1 MEDSCNTIV
10 SHFAVDAEDS
20 SEEELGNV
28 SVNSFSVI
36 FQSFAFS
43 FAWIQTMQFTY
54 SYFQQEDFE
63 GFQEIANP
71 TCTVFN
77 PETKEEVKMGEES
90 TSHSGHY

>member
-10 SHFAVDAEDS
+10 SRFAVDTEDS

-28 SVNSFSVI
+28 SANSFSVI
-36 FQSFAFS
+36 FQSFASS
-43 FAWIQTMQFTY
+43 FTWNHTMQFTY
-54 SYFQQEDFE
+54 SYFLQEDLE
-63 GFQEIANP
+63 GFQEIVNP

-77 PETKEEVKMGEES
+77 PETKEEVEMGEEF